1 MTEPTTYTS
10 DRVFDG
16 IREMDP
22 EESEK
27 HIGRIAS
34 ALARENA
41 ELKKQLQQSKIA
53 MSCLAASRDRW
64 RMEARG
70 KITPMWRALIDG
82 AKPIK
87 G

>member
-1 MTEPTTYTS
+1 MTEPDKIT
-10 DRVFDG
+10 
-16 IREMDP
+16 IL
-22 EESEK
+22 
-27 HIGRIAS
+27 S
-34 ALARENA
+34 AENA

-70 KITPMWRALIDG
+70 KITPAWRAIVEG
-82 AKPIK
+82 ERPIE